1 MSAAEVFEERL
12 DCTLLRCIGIR
23 RCLDFSFGVPI
34 IFLGRI
40 GGIAGF
46 IGRLG
51 TFFKFLLGSF
61 RVLGHIGSIT
71 GFIGRLGTFFKFLSG
86 SLRVLAG
93 RIGSISGC
101 TWDSGLSMCEY

>member
-51 TFFKFLLGSF
+51 TFFKFL
-61 RVLGHIGSIT
+61 
-71 GFIGRLGTFFKFLSG
+71 SG